1 MLWALG
7 IFLGV
12 LVLATAVAVLSPHLL
27 LEPALRNSLK
37 GTGWGLDFEEIQ
49 VDLWQR
55 KVVVVEPRLQG
66 QMAETI
72 DLTDLS
78 WSAFRRDENGTWI
91 LGAFEA
97 KGLQVHWPLD
107 STSGESEFR
116 PQDWDFSSLPS
127 IDLNHFFIIN
137 SRVEIGDW
145 RVTWDTLALHDWHA
159 ESAHGVEGN
168 WNLRGLKIEGPTDRL
183 PGQLAPE
190 VFSSHLS
197 IGPEQWEAQELQFAI
212 AGVIINGDA
221 AWHPAQGSW
230 ETESEWAFHWAAL
243 AQWAIEEKWMD
254 AVPEPL
260 ASAWAQMEDTRSRAQ
275 LGMRG
280 DSVHWQLELTE
291 ANLPWDV
298 NLERASFSSRD
309 TTWTV
314 EATLPGQ
321 FMADQIGEFAP
332 KSAMPVLIR
341 GTGKELDLVNTPSP
355 VDPDLHLHVATPS
368 FPTSLEDLR
377 ATLTLEVNHLSLKST
392 PLPRYPIVGATL
404 RADLTPEKWTIL
416 ADFSGQTASK
426 LQETLSIQSNWVHA
440 DGIWSGTAATQMNG
454 DWMPLEGQLTAEFS
468 DFETWALT
476 WDGNLKGVRPI
487 PNSDMPIHSGV
498 HLEVGS
504 RKQFSGSTAQRW
516 EGTIEFRNTTLLRG
530 PRPPLQVQ
538 RFDLFGHWNRRQF
551 EVEWASDLG
560 RATLSGDGRWDRW
573 MAWIEAQEARDL
585 QVAVPAASVDI
596 EFTRTNP
603 IVALFD
609 LPLELP
615 TGSRLSWRSS
625 GDSPSFQGEFTSEFL
640 KWEDKLA
647 SGVHLDLDGSMTELF
662 LNVAVD
668 SLKDAS
674 RKLASDLAIDLH
686 ADTVWTADV
695 AWQGDAEQ
703 PSAVRFQLD
712 LSENEW
718 AATLFAL
725 DFPIKDQTL
734 SLLTP
739 TPTLT
744 WSPQTQHLQAPALE
758 FSTGTGTLKF
768 STLQASGDS
777 LDVQVLWN
785 EPHFPDLTAWG
796 LPPVPTGAMRWEAE
810 ACGPVETLSLGA
822 HLVIEDWNSPAGP
835 IQRIEGLWN
844 GSLDEG
850 SLWLD
855 VREEEAT
862 VLGIHGQHRGIED
875 LEATIAFQALP
886 ARWLNP
892 VLESGTV
899 ALDGTLS
906 GGIRM
911 SGNPLRPKLQGVIDA
926 QNIHATVGY
935 LGTDLVAQGQLE
947 IGPDHFSFDN
957 WQLTDAAKRRGNATG
972 TLLHENFED
981 WNFDISLD
989 LSAEPFQ
996 IMDLGRQ
1003 DNDMFFGTA
1012 VVTGWGNVSGSDR
1025 DLRIEA
1031 DLKTSNGSVF
1041 ALPMDRISTPSYADY
1056 IRFKTQKQADGHE
1069 VERGPEDLAQIR
1081 LKLGIDVTEAAQA
1094 RIIFNEAL
1102 GDEIYGR
1109 TKGHLDLVINDFER
1123 FEMNGGLEV
1132 IEGHYNLAL
1141 SGLIQR
1147 RFDVDP
1153 GGTITWLGDPYGG
1166 EMDLTARH
1174 TVRTRL
1180 DNLLPGTSDLP
1191 GRVPVDLKLDLQGAL
1206 LRPDISF
1213 DVEVPRA
1220 SPQLQALVDNALFD
1234 EDEKNRQAI
1243 SLLAL
1248 GQFISP
1254 DPNVPLIADVS
1265 LTEQS
1270 TALLTAQLGNWLSSF
1285 TGGVD
1290 VGLNYGSN
1298 DLSGEQEVALALS
1311 TQLLDDRL
1319 HIEGEAKGT
1328 AAGATASTDLSLQDL
1343 RIAYDLTEDG
1353 RLQISGYRETQ
1364 PGFTGADGTT
1374 TMGIGLRFRQ
1384 RFDRWSELFNRKE

>member
-1 MLWALG
+1 MAT
-7 IFLGV
+7 GV
-12 LVLATAVAVLSPHLL
+12 AAFFPRLL
-27 LEPALRNSLK
+27 IEPALRNSLY
-37 GTGWGLDFEEIQ
+37 GTSWTLDFEEVQ
-49 VDLWQR
+49 VDLWNRQ
-55 KVVVVEPRLQG
+55 VVLVEPKLQG
-66 QMAETI
+66 EMAEKVQ
-72 DLTDLS
+72 LTGLS

-97 KGLQVHWPLD
+97 QGLQVYWPLEN
-107 STSGESEFR
+107 SGDKTEFR
-116 PQDWDFSSLPS
+116 PQDWDLSALPP
-127 IDLNHFFIIN
+127 IQLNHLFITD
-137 SRVEIGDW
+137 SRVEFGDW
-145 RVTWDTLALHDWHA
+145 RVSWDTLALHNWHA
-159 ESAHGVEGN
+159 ENAEGLAG
-168 WNLRGLKIEGPTDRL
+168 NLNFRGLKIEGPTDIL
-183 PGQLAPE
+183 PGQIAPE
-190 VFSSHLS
+190 VLSSHLTL
-197 IGPEQWEAQELQFAI
+197 GPERWGARGFQFAM
-212 AGVIINGDA
+212 AGVSTIGDA
-221 AWHPAQGSW
+221 TWHPAAGSW
-230 ETESEWAFHWAAL
+230 ETDSKWAFHWAEL
-243 AQWAIEEKWMD
+243 AQWAIEGKWMD
-254 AVPEPL
+254 ALPNPIASVWPEI
-260 ASAWAQMEDTRSRAQ
+260 QDTESRAQ
-275 LGMRG
+275 LEMRG
-280 DSVHWQLELTE
+280 DSVAWQLELSDM
-291 ANLPWDV
+291 NLPWDV
-298 NLERASFSSRD
+298 DLRRITFSSAD
-309 TTWTV
+309 TTWTA
-314 EATLPGQ
+314 EATLPQQ
-321 FMADQIGEFAP
+321 FMADRIGEFAP
-332 KSAMPVLIR
+332 KSDMPLVVR
-341 GTGKELDLVNTPSP
+341 GSGNEVDLVNSPSP
-355 VDPDLHLHVATPS
+355 GDPSFHLHFAAPHIPHSLDDLSATID
-368 FPTSLEDLR
+368 FELNGLSLEQ
-377 ATLTLEVNHLSLKST
+377 S
-392 PLPRYPIVGATL
+392 PLPRYPVVGAAL
-404 RADLTPEKWTIL
+404 RADLTPGKWEIL
-416 ADFSGQTASK
+416 ADFTGQTASN
-426 LQETLSIQSNWVHA
+426 QSETLSIQSNWVHG
-440 DGIWSGTAATQMNG
+440 DGTWSGTAATQMNG
-454 DWMPLEGQLTAEFS
+454 DWMPLDGQLSAAFS
-468 DFETWALT
+468 DFETWELI
-476 WDGNLKGVRPI
+476 WDGNLKGIRPL
-487 PNSDMPIHSGV
+487 PDSDLPIHSGV
-498 HLEVGS
+498 HLEIGS

-516 EGTIEFRNTTLLRG
+516 EGTVELRNTTLLRG
-530 PRPPLQVQ
+530 HLPPLQIQ

-551 EVEWASDLG
+551 ELEWASDLG
-560 RATLSGDGRWDRW
+560 RATLSGDGRWDKW
-573 MAWIEAQEARDL
+573 MAWVEAQEARDL
-585 QVAVPAASVDI
+585 QVAVPAASVNI
-596 EFTRTNP
+596 EFTRMSP
-603 IVALFD
+603 IAALLE

-615 TGSRLSWRSS
+615 AGSQLSWRSS
-625 GDSPSFQGEFTSEFL
+625 GDSPSFEGAFTSEFL

-662 LNVAVD
+662 INIAAD
-668 SLKDAS
+668 SLKDGT
-674 RKLASDLAIDLH
+674 RKLAADLAIDLH

-695 AWQGDAEQ
+695 AWQGDAER

-744 WSPQTQHLQAPALE
+744 WSPRSQHLQAPDLE
-758 FSTGTGTLKF
+758 FSTGSGL
-768 STLQASGDS
+768 LQINSLHALGDS
-777 LDVQVLWN
+777 VDVQAFWT

-796 LPPVPTGAMRWEAE
+796 LPPVSTAAMSWEVE
-810 ACGPVETLSLGA
+810 ACGTWDDLSLGA
-822 HLVIEDWNSPAGP
+822 HVVLEDWNSPAGP

-850 SLWLD
+850 TLWLD
-855 VREEEAT
+855 VREGEAT
-862 VLGIHGQHRGIED
+862 VLGIHGQHMGVED
-875 LEATIAFQALP
+875 LDATISFQALP

-906 GGIRM
+906 GGIRLT
-911 SGNPLRPKLQGVIDA
+911 GNPLRPKLQGVIDA

-947 IGPDHFSFDN
+947 IGPDHFAFDN
-957 WQLTDAAKRRGNATG
+957 WQLLDASNRRGSATG
-972 TLLHENFED
+972 TVLHENFED

-996 IMDLGRQ
+996 IMNLGRQ
-1003 DNDMFFGTA
+1003 DNDIFFGTA

-1031 DLKTSNGSVF
+1031 ELKTTSGSVF

-1056 IRFKTQKQADGHE
+1056 IRFKTQERVDGQE
-1069 VERGPEDLAQIR
+1069 DKGAPEDLAQIR

-1109 TKGHLDLVINDFER
+1109 TKGHLDLIINDFER

-1191 GRVPVDLKLDLQGAL
+1191 GRVPVDLKLDLNGAL

-1384 RFDRWSELFNRKE
+1384 QFDRWGDLFNRKE